1 MGLYVPSECHQDW
14 KTKFKCVMSGRFL
27 KARFKCPLAH
37 FEHNMRAACFDMM
50 NKISL
55 LTMCCWGTNR
65 SRYASNVHL
74 ALSFHL
80 HVCLLVQ
87 PNYANKGEEDSLLQI
102 MTLKGVYCSRQTLLA
117 LRRQGLARVTSN
129 INCWLSLWKEHL
141 PRSHWQH
148 GKIWFWCW
156 CWCCP
161 AELARILFLFW
172 SPLHSS
178 LVSSCALVHYQ
189 LSWSSFA
196 TQYTPVNCRHMPLRD
211 KESKFWKWTIWL
223 RRQR

>member
-14 KTKFKCVMSGRFL
+14 KTKFQCVMSGRFL

-55 LTMCCWGTNR
+55 LTMCWRGTNR

-74 ALSFHL
+74 VLSFHL

-102 MTLKGVYCSRQTLLA
+102 MTLKGVYCSRKTVLVQ
-117 LRRQGLARVTSN
+117 RRQGWPPTLIVD
-129 INCWLSLWKEHL
+129 WVYE
-141 PRSHWQH
+141 RS
-148 GKIWFWCW
+148 I
-156 CWCCP
+156 
-161 AELARILFLFW
+161 
-172 SPLHSS
+172 
-178 LVSSCALVHYQ
+178 ALVHIDNMERYGYDVDVDVVRQSLQEFLQ
-189 LSWSSFA
+189 LCS
-196 TQYTPVNCRHMPLRD
+196 RDLREGV
-211 KESKFWKWTIWL
+211 KKTGFIWDFVPNYG
-223 RRQR
+223 

>member
-1 MGLYVPSECHQDW
+1 MFPGSLWAQYDGGLFWHGEQNIVANNVLLGNKQIS
-14 KTKFKCVMSGRFL
+14 L
-27 KARFKCPLAH
+27 RFKCSSCPLLQ
-37 FEHNMRAACFDMM
+37 
-50 NKISL
+50 I
-55 LTMCCWGTNR
+55 
-65 SRYASNVHL
+65 
-74 ALSFHL
+74 
-80 HVCLLVQ
+80 HVCLVAQ

>member
-14 KTKFKCVMSGRFL
+14 KTKFQCVTSGRFL

-55 LTMCCWGTNR
+55 LTMCWRGTNR

-74 ALSFHL
+74 VLSFHL

-102 MTLKGVYCSRQTLLA
+102 MTLKGVYCSRKTVLVQ
-117 LRRQGLARVTSN
+117 RRQGWPPTLIVDWVYVKGASPSFTLTTWKDMVMMLMLM
-129 INCWLSLWKEHL
+129 LSGRACKN
-141 PRSHWQH
+141 S
-148 GKIWFWCW
+148 C
-156 CWCCP
+156 
-161 AELARILFLFW
+161 
-172 SPLHSS
+172 
-178 LVSSCALVHYQ
+178 SCAV
-189 LSWSSFA
+189 
-196 TQYTPVNCRHMPLRD
+196 V
-211 KESKFWKWTIWL
+211 I
-223 RRQR
+223 

>member
-55 LTMCCWGTNR
+55 LTMCWRGTNR

-74 ALSFHL
+74 VLSFHL
-80 HVCLLVQ
+80 HVCSVVQ

-102 MTLKGVYCSRQTLLA
+102 MTLKGEYCSCQTVLA
-117 LRRQGLARVTSN
+117 LRRQGWPPTLIVD
-129 INCWLSLWKEHL
+129 WVYE
-141 PRSHWQH
+141 RS
-148 GKIWFWCW
+148 IF
-156 CWCCP
+156 
-161 AELARILFLFW
+161 
-172 SPLHSS
+172 
-178 LVSSCALVHYQ
+178 LVHIDNMERYGSDVDVDVVRQ
-189 LSWSSFA
+189 NLQEFCSYSDHH
-196 TQYTPVNCRHMPLRD
+196 YIPVWWAVVHLCTINFHDPALPHSIHQSTAVICR
-211 KESKFWKWTIWL
+211 
-223 RRQR
+223 